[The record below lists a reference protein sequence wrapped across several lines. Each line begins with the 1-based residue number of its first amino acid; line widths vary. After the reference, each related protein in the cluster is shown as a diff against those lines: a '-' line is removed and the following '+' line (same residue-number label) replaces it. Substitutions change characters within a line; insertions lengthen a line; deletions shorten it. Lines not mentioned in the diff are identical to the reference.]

1 MLISFDFLC
10 DKYGFTP
17 KGILH
22 IGAHEMEESVD
33 YLKHDI
39 QDIIWIE
46 GNPDLVNSGLNK
58 ISGSPNQKILHG
70 LIYSEDD
77 IEMEF
82 KITNNSQSS
91 SILDFGKH
99 NEYHPYVTFVKS
111 IQMKTIRVDSI
122 LEKNDICTGTFD
134 FVNLDIQGVEL
145 QALKGFGKYIDQV
158 KYIYTEI
165 NTGEVYKG
173 NDSLEDIDTYLS
185 SFGFERVEINITPF
199 EWGDAF
205 YIKK

>member
-1 MLISFDFLC
+1 MSREEMCNVLC
-10 DKYGFTP
+10 RCGYNMSELEECSNQELEEMCRATEEEDNHLNNNTMTQEK
-17 KGILH
+17 KG
-22 IGAHEMEESVD
+22 E
-33 YLKHDI
+33 K
-39 QDIIWIE
+39 WIKDAIKKPGSLRKSMGKKE
-46 GNPDLVNSGLNK
+46 GEK
-58 ISGSPNQKILHG
+58 ISK
-70 LIYSEDD
+70 
-77 IEMEF
+77 
-82 KITNNSQSS
+82 
-91 SILDFGKH
+91 
-99 NEYHPYVTFVKS
+99 NE
-111 IQMKTIRVDSI
+111 IDS
-122 LEKNDICTGTFD
+122 
-134 FVNLDIQGVEL
+134 EL